1 MIGLIQMIYFWFKN
15 RSRAAVLKKWAAE
28 QGLDFAVNAKTF
40 TPPENPGKAE
50 DMSRY
55 GARTKRT
62 FGMISRLLGESKIQV
77 HFPQFMAN
85 RFRGD
90 WQSEKN
96 ICWGTWNG
104 MKVITWDTVYYDIR
118 DSGNSKDWSE
128 GEYSSVLI
136 LTDTP
141 LHRTL
146 ITPNSLFKRVSSFGI
161 EEGGGLFSTHA
172 MKFELDEFN
181 KAYRV
186 KAKNEKWTYAI
197 IDQAMIEWLLQNK
210 NHSIEIATGGILV
223 STWFTLTPSQTE
235 EQLKFCASFLEHI
248 PEDLKHHT
256 LDGAAV

>member
-1 MIGLIQMIYFWFKN
+1 
-15 RSRAAVLKKWAAE
+15 
-28 QGLDFAVNAKTF
+28 
-40 TPPENPGKAE
+40 
-50 DMSRY
+50 
-55 GARTKRT
+55 
-62 FGMISRLLGESKIQV
+62 
-77 HFPQFMAN
+77 
-85 RFRGD
+85 
-90 WQSEKN
+90 
-96 ICWGTWNG
+96 
-104 MKVITWDTVYYDIR
+104 
-118 DSGNSKDWSE
+118 
-128 GEYSSVLI
+128 
-136 LTDTP
+136 
-141 LHRTL
+141 
-146 ITPNSLFKRVSSFGI
+146 VSSFGI